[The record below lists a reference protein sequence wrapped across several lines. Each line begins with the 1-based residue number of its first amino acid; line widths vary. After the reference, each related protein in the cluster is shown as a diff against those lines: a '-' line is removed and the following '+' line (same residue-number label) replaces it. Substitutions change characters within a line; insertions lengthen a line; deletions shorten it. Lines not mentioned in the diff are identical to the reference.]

1 MATTFD
7 CAQAVLDAV
16 PLVMRSIRM
25 QLRSHRHQ
33 DISVPQFRILIFIN
47 KHTDASLS
55 EVADHIGLTLPTLSK
70 MVDLLVTRGWVMRS
84 PCPEDRRRLQ
94 LGLTARGKVMLDQ
107 ALESTRA
114 SLARSFEGF
123 SPDDL
128 DRIVNSMDQLQSV
141 FSRRE
146 TV

>member
-128 DRIVNSMDQLQSV
+128 DRIVYSMDQLQSV
-141 FSRRE
+141 FSSRE

>member
-107 ALESTRA
+107 ALESTRT

>member
-84 PCPEDRRRLQ
+84 PCPEDRRRLR

-107 ALESTRA
+107 ALESTRT